1 MVVQVEDMPSS
12 FWLGQEDQAAK
23 AGEGGLEESVE
34 KRRQNLPSHV
44 AIIMDGNGRWA
55 QRRGL
60 PRLAGHRQGAETAR
74 RIVRAAADMGVR
86 YLTLYTFS
94 TENWR
99 RPISEV
105 EGLFSVLREVFAKH
119 LREMIESDVEIR
131 IIGKVSEFP
140 KDIQQML
147 AEAEE
152 LSKGKSGI
160 TVSLALNYGGRDEIV
175 TAARSLAQDVLEG
188 RISLESINEEEFS
201 RRVYTSGI
209 PDPDL
214 IIRTGGDLRVSNF
227 LLWQLAYAEL
237 WFTDT
242 LWPDFGAEHLAKAL
256 ADFAQRKRRFGGV

>member
-1 MVVQVEDMPSS
+1 MVVQEAKICRLPYGR
-12 FWLGQEDQAAK
+12 GQRHEAAK
-23 AGEGGLEESVE
+23 AGEGALEQ
-34 KRRQNLPSHV
+34 RQNLPSHV

-60 PRLAGHRQGAETAR
+60 PRLAGHRQGAEAAR
-74 RIVRAAADMGVR
+74 RIVETAAEMGVR

-99 RPISEV
+99 RPVSEV
-105 EGLFSVLREVFAKH
+105 EGLLSILREVFRKY
-119 LREMIESDVEIR
+119 LRDMIESNVEIR

-140 KDIQQML
+140 RDVQEML
-147 AEAEE
+147 AEAVEI
-152 LSKGKSGI
+152 SKGKSRI

-175 TAARSLAQDVLEG
+175 AAARSLAKDALAG
-188 RISLESINEEEFS
+188 HISLESITEEEFS